1 MQHRTLRTFTVFA
14 LLAAW
19 TQVVQPSFA
28 QSVGL
33 PAPRLLTIT
42 PMGAQAGTTVD
53 VVISGDFLE
62 GLESLHFSSD
72 AITATPKL
80 NEDGSPVPNQF
91 TVTVAAD
98 CPPGNYDARVTS
110 RLGLSSARTF
120 QIGTMP
126 EVTQSGK
133 NTAVATAQKVSVDS
147 ICNGALTAKE
157 VDHYAFEAQQGDR
170 IVVDCAA
177 KGIDSKLTPVVIVA
191 DAAGQDL
198 VVERRGGLLDFVVPE
213 SGTYL
218 VKIHDLTFNGGP
230 HYFYRMALHKAAP
243 GEQITRLP
251 STRAVDA
258 FSWPPADYSEA
269 SVLAEVESKD
279 NPRQVMPVS
288 LPCTIAGSFY
298 PAADVDVFQFEA
310 KKGEAW
316 WIEIASSRLG
326 LSTDPSIVVQ
336 KVEGTGADEK
346 LTDVLQLTD
355 ISSPVKVS
363 SNGYAFDGPCYNS
376 GSADAIGKLEIP
388 NDGIY
393 RVQVTDLFG
402 GTRNDPQNEY
412 RLSIRKA
419 APDFAVVAWA
429 THMELRNGDRN
440 ALSKPI
446 ALRRGASMPL
456 DVVVFRRDGF
466 DGEIELTFE
475 NLPEGVTASA
485 LKIPADK
492 SNGTVIFTA
501 AENAPRGFTRATVTA
516 VSTLNGETITRPVE
530 LASMSWPVR
539 DHWQENPAPRLLT
552 DVPVSVSDAEAAPV
566 SIAAAEERVFEAK
579 AGEKLS
585 IPLKLVRRCEFSG
598 KNLGFKTFGAG
609 FERTPTI
616 DVSLDADT
624 AEAVIDLAALKTKPG
639 DYQIAFYGGAV
650 AKYSYCPEMK
660 AGIEAELEEAKKG
673 LADLQAQEQTATEQL
688 KTAADDAKPD
698 IEKTIATLKSSR
710 TAKEAEIKAI
720 EKQLQDATRR
730 AAPKDIVDI
739 VVTPPIKVRV
749 TAAEEVVSK

>member
-1 MQHRTLRTFTVFA
+1 MEHRTLRAFTILT
-14 LLAAW
+14 LLALWASVAP
-19 TQVVQPSFA
+19 TAHA

-33 PAPRLLTIT
+33 PTPRLLTVT

-53 VVISGDFLE
+53 VVVSGDYLE

-72 AITATPKL
+72 SITGKPKV
-80 NEDGSPVPNQF
+80 NADGTPVPNQF

-98 CPPGNYDARVTS
+98 CPPGNYDARVTT

-120 QIGTMP
+120 QIGSLP
-126 EVTQSGK
+126 EISQAGK
-133 NTAVATAQKVSVDS
+133 NITVEAAQKVTLDS
-147 ICNGALTAKE
+147 ICNGALTARQ

-170 IVVDCAA
+170 VVVDCAA
-177 KGIDSKLTPVVIVA
+177 KGIDSKLTPVVIIA
-191 DAAGQDL
+191 DADGQDL
-198 VVERRGGLLDFVVPE
+198 VVERRGGLLDFQVPE
-213 SGTYL
+213 NGTYL

-230 HYFYRMALHKAAP
+230 YYFYRMALHKAKE
-243 GEQITRLP
+243 GEKVVRLP
-251 STRAVDA
+251 ATRAVDA

-269 SVLAEVESKD
+269 SVIPEIESKD
-279 NPRQVMPVS
+279 NPRQIMPVS
-288 LPCTIAGSFY
+288 LPCTISGRFY

-310 KKGEAW
+310 KKGEKW

-336 KVEGTGADEK
+336 KVEGAGAEEK

-355 ISSPVKVS
+355 IPSPIKVS

-376 GSADAIGKLEIP
+376 GSADALGKLEIP
-388 NDGIY
+388 EDGTY

-419 APDFAVVAWA
+419 TPDFAVVAWA
-429 THMELRNGDRN
+429 THMQLRNGDRN

-446 ALRRGASMPL
+446 SLRRGASMPL

-466 DGEIELTFE
+466 DGEIEFSFD
-475 NLPEGVTASA
+475 NLPEGVTATG
-485 LKIPADK
+485 LKIPAGK

-501 AENAPRGFTRATVTA
+501 TDDAPRGFSRATLTA
-516 VSTLNGETITRPVE
+516 LSTLNGETITRPVE
-530 LASMSWPVR
+530 LASMAWPVP
-539 DHWQENPAPRLLT
+539 DHWRENPAPRLLT
-552 DVPVSVSDAEAAPV
+552 DAPVSVSESEAAPV
-566 SIAAAEERVFEAK
+566 SIAAVEDRVYEAK
-579 AGEKLS
+579 AGEKIS

-598 KNLGFKTFGAG
+598 KNLAFKTFGAG
-609 FERTPTI
+609 FERTPSF

-650 AKYSYCPEMK
+650 AKYSYCSEMK
-660 AGIEAELEEAKKG
+660 ASIEAELEEAKKG
-673 LADLQAQEQTATEQL
+673 LADLQAQEQAANEQL
-688 KTAADDAKPD
+688 KTAAEDARPE
-698 IEKTIATLKSSR
+698 IEKSLAALKASR
-710 TAKEAEIKAI
+710 TASEAEIKAI
-720 EKQLQDATRR
+720 EKRLQDATRK